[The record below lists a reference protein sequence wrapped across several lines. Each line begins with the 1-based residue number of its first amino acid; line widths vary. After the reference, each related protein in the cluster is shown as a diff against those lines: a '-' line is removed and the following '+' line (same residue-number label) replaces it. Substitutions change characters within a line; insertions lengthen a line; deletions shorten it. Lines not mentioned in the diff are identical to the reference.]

1 MALHSVQGNTWPAP
15 VLQAFTVGMAS
26 HGFSV
31 SATMMGH
38 DKSYALE
45 QLRHAHTLADARLRE
60 LAVELFRYFERRPA
74 ETC

>member
-1 MALHSVQGNTWPAP
+1 MALHSAYADPCPAP

-31 SATMMGH
+31 SATMMGN
-38 DKSYALE
+38 DKLYALE

-60 LAVELFRYFERRPA
+60 LAVELFRYFERRA
-74 ETC
+74 G